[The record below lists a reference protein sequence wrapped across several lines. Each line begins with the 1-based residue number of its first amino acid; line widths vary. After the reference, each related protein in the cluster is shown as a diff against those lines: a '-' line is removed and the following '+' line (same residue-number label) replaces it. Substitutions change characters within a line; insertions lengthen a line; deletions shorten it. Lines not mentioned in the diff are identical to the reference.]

1 VRVALGV
8 DGGGTKTRAVVAD
21 ERGVVLGAAVS
32 GPSNWEDVGLGG
44 AGAAFRVAVGEALA
58 AANLAPVDV
67 AHAVFG
73 LAGVDWPSDVD
84 RLAFAIDPLALG
96 GGRSTVN
103 DSEIVLRAGTDSAAA
118 VAVVAG
124 GGSVVAGRNADGETF
139 RTLGLGPLFGDFSSA
154 IDVSE
159 EAVRAVARAYTGR
172 GPATALSALLCRRFE
187 RPTPADL
194 LEYLSRRE
202 LHGRIEHEV
211 ENVAP
216 LVIEAA
222 RDGDGVARDILDR
235 VGREMGADVV
245 LVAARLG
252 MLREPFDV
260 VLAGGFLTAA
270 GELVTGPLEQVV
282 RLETSEVAFV
292 RLEAAPVVGAVLMAL
307 DAAGCAAGA
316 DVRARLSA
324 AVGRSADATRA
335 RSG

>member
-1 VRVALGV
+1 MSVVLGV
-8 DGGGTKTRAVVAD
+8 DGGGTRTEAVVAS
-21 ERGVVLGAAVS
+21 EGGELLGRAVS

-58 AANLAPVDV
+58 AAEARPEDV

-73 LAGVDWPSDVD
+73 LAGVDWPSDVE
-84 RLAFAIDPLALG
+84 RLAYAIDPLGLS

-103 DSEIVLRAGTDSAAA
+103 DSEIVLRAGSDSPAAI
-118 VAVVAG
+118 AVVAG
-124 GGSVVAGRNADGETF
+124 GGSVVAGRNADGQTF

-172 GPATALSALLCRRFE
+172 GPATALTELLGKRFE
-187 RPTPADL
+187 RPTAADL

-202 LHGRIEHEV
+202 LHGRIENEV

-222 RDGDGVARDILDR
+222 SGGDGVAREILDR

-252 MLREPFDV
+252 MLRSPFDV
-260 VLAGGFLTAA
+260 VLAGGFLSSA
-270 GELVTGPLEQVV
+270 GSFVSGPLEQVV
-282 RLETSEVAFV
+282 RLEASEVEFV
-292 RLEAAPVVGAVLMAL
+292 QLRTPPVVGAVLMAL
-307 DAAGCAAGA
+307 DSIGARADHDARAGLGSAVERLAAQ
-316 DVRARLSA
+316 
-324 AVGRSADATRA
+324 TQPI
-335 RSG
+335 

>member
-1 VRVALGV
+1 VSVVLGV
-8 DGGGTKTRAVVAD
+8 DGGGTRTEAVVSDHAG
-21 ERGVVLGAAVS
+21 ELLGRAVS

-58 AANLAPVDV
+58 AAAARPEDV

-73 LAGVDWPSDVD
+73 LAGVDWPADVE
-84 RLAFAIDPLALG
+84 RLAYAIDPLGLA

-103 DSEIVLRAGTDSAAA
+103 DSEIVLRAGSDSVAAI
-118 VAVVAG
+118 AVVAG
-124 GGSVVAGRNADGETF
+124 GGSVVAGRNAAGETF

-172 GPATALSALLCRRFE
+172 GPSTALTDLLCGRFE
-187 RPTPADL
+187 RPTAADL

-202 LHGRIEHEV
+202 LHGRIENEV

-222 RDGDGVARDILDR
+222 ADGDGVSREILDR

-252 MLREPFDV
+252 MLRSAFDV
-260 VLAGGFLTAA
+260 VLAGGFLSAA
-270 GELVTGPLEQVV
+270 GSFVSGPLEQVV
-282 RLETSEVAFV
+282 RLEATDVEFV
-292 RLEAAPVVGAVLMAL
+292 HLRTPPVVGAVLMAL
-307 DAAGCAAGA
+307 DATGGRPGP
-316 DVRARLSA
+316 DVRARLRV
-324 AVGRSADATRA
+324 AVERLAGTSQAD
-335 RSG
+335 